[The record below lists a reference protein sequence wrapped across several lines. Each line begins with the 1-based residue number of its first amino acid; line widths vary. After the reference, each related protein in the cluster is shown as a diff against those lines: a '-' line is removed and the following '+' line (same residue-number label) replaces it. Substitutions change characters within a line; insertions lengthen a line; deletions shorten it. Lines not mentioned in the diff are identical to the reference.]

1 MKINLFYEG
10 KSICRNMRHN
20 AIKIVIII
28 IIISRYLIYRF
39 KARMGSKSLS
49 LKDLTTAIKSDAYKR
64 FMHV

>member
-1 MKINLFYEG
+1 MGRDSRCTKRQVMRVE
-10 KSICRNMRHN
+10 KSYVAKPH
-20 AIKIVIII
+20 III